1 MQQGAQDEIDGTPAD
16 ELSPFF
22 KGGHGDLIHSITTLN
37 GTNSGTT
44 LVEMLPRSVRNGIQF
59 GINSVIAATG
69 RSAFAK
75 VIDFKMDEWGL
86 TVDPDEATEGF
97 QNPLDFKDLIKKNSQ
112 SDENMFHQ
120 MSVEFSRQLADERY
134 CMSPT
139 TYYFAQ
145 RCVRTHPNKKGK
157 HNPNL
162 TNTMPLFDLTAPII
176 GRYTNKS
183 LGIDESWFPN
193 DGMVP
198 LPSQC
203 APYNMPS
210 VDYYDGIKVKPGIWY
225 NMPVTDNDHE
235 SMVGMFVNN
244 DKTDN
249 RFEKIIKAFQYLPDA

>member
-1 MQQGAQDEIDGTPAD
+1 
-16 ELSPFF
+16 
-22 KGGHGDLIHSITTLN
+22 
-37 GTNSGTT
+37 
-44 LVEMLPRSVRNGIQF
+44 
-59 GINSVIAATG
+59 
-69 RSAFAK
+69 
-75 VIDFKMDEWGL
+75 
-86 TVDPDEATEGF
+86 
-97 QNPLDFKDLIKKNSQ
+97 
-112 SDENMFHQ
+112 
-120 MSVEFSRQLADERY
+120 
-134 CMSPT
+134 MSPT

-183 LGIDESWFPN
+183 MGIDESWFPN

-198 LPSQC
+198 LPSQG

-210 VDYYDGIKVKPGIWY
+210 VDYYDGIKVEPGIWY